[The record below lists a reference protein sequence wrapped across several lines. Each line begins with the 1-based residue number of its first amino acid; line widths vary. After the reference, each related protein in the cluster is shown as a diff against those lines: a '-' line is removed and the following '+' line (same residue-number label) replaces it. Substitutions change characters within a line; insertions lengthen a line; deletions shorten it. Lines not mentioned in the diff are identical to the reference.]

1 MRGGTNRRDEVVA
14 VVPAAG
20 RSLRL
25 APLPC
30 SKEILPVGLR
40 AMTPG
45 REPCL
50 KVVSHYLLECLQ
62 KGGIRKGFIVIRRGK
77 WDIPAYWEG
86 GGMLG
91 MNLAYLVI
99 EGSSGPPDTIDRAYP
114 FVKDKIVAFGFPDI
128 VFRPQDVFGKLLDRL
143 DCSGGDVVL
152 ALFPAHDAKAMDM
165 IDIDAALHV
174 RAIHLKPKV
183 TRLRYAWLC
192 AVWTPVFTEFLHQ
205 FLRRVKEVGKVGM
218 VGNRRID
225 AQGDIPVGVV
235 LKEAVKAKLK
245 VEGVT
250 FPSGRY
256 IDIGTPQALA
266 MVDRFVSHYRPSYPI
281 TRQ

>member
-1 MRGGTNRRDEVVA
+1 MRTGTNRRKEVVA
-14 VVPAAG
+14 VLPAAG

-30 SKEILPVGLR
+30 SKEILPVGLKTM
-40 AMTPG
+40 AG
-45 REPCL
+45 LREPRL
-50 KVVSHYLLECLQ
+50 RVVSHYLLECLQ
-62 KGGIRKGFIVIRRGK
+62 KAGIRKGYIIIRQGK
-77 WDIPAYWEG
+77 WDIPAYWGG

-91 MNLAYLVI
+91 MNLAYVVI

-128 VFRPQDVFGKLLDRL
+128 ILRPKDVFAKLLDRL
-143 DCSGGDVVL
+143 DCFGSDVVL

-165 IDIDAALHV
+165 IDIDEALHV
-174 RAIHLKPKV
+174 RAIHLKPK
-183 TRLRYAWLC
+183 TSRLRYAWLC

-205 FLRRVKEVGKVGM
+205 FLRRAKRRRKAGV

-235 LKEAVKAKLK
+235 LKEAVEAKLK
-245 VEGVT
+245 IEGVS
-250 FPSGRY
+250 FPTGRY
-256 IDIGTPQALA
+256 IDIGTPQALS
-266 MVDRFVSHYRPSYPI
+266 MIRRFVSHSRPSYLAA
-281 TRQ
+281 R

>member
-40 AMTPG
+40 TMTPL
-45 REPCL
+45 REPRL

-77 WDIPAYWEG
+77 WDIPAYWED

-91 MNLAYLVI
+91 MDLAYLVI

-165 IDIDAALHV
+165 IDIDAAFHV

-192 AVWTPVFTEFLHQ
+192 AVWTPVFTEFLHHC
-205 FLRRVKEVGKVGM
+205 LRRVKQVGKVGM

-256 IDIGTPQALA
+256 LDIGTSQAIA
-266 MVDRFVSHYRPSYPI
+266 MVDKFVSHSRPSYL
-281 TRQ
+281 TVK

>member
-1 MRGGTNRRDEVVA
+1 MRGGTNRRKEVVA
-14 VVPAAG
+14 VLPAAG

-30 SKEILPVGLR
+30 SKELLPVGLK
-40 AMTPG
+40 AMAG
-45 REPCL
+45 LREPRL
-50 KVVSHYLLECLQ
+50 RVVSHYLLECLQ
-62 KGGIRKGFIVIRRGK
+62 KADIRKCYIVIRQGK

-91 MNLAYLVI
+91 MNLAYVVI
-99 EGSSGPPDTIDRAYP
+99 GGSSGPPDTIDRAYP

-128 VFRPQDVFGKLLDRL
+128 ILHPNDVFVKLLNRL
-143 DCSGGDVVL
+143 DRSGSDVVL
-152 ALFPAHDAKAMDM
+152 ALFPAHDTKAMDM
-165 IDIDAALHV
+165 IDMDAARRV
-174 RAIHLKPKV
+174 RAIRLKPKS

-205 FLRRVKEVGKVGM
+205 FLRRVKQGEEAVV

-225 AQGDIPVGVV
+225 AEGDIPVGVV

-250 FPSGRY
+250 FPTGRY
-256 IDIGTPQALA
+256 LDIGTPQALS
-266 MVDRFVSHYRPSYPI
+266 MVHRFVSHSRPSYI
-281 TRQ
+281 T